1 MKLQAEKTARRGFW
15 RAQGTSVEQDDVNY
29 TPATLRWGG
38 PWDEPVEV
46 LPLETCGQREGFY
59 VETEHDPT
67 SPGKDLSDHNGGR
80 VELWAGRLVR
90 TWLLDVC
97 PGPAALVSLG
107 SDQKLGPC
115 TAPT

>member
-80 VELWAGRLVR
+80 VELWA
-90 TWLLDVC
+90 
-97 PGPAALVSLG
+97 
-107 SDQKLGPC
+107 
-115 TAPT
+115 